1 MGSPTA
7 DTAVYLGQFE
17 VGSPEWA
24 AARAHGLGGSEIA
37 AVLGL
42 SPWESAFSLW
52 HRKTGTAA
60 TIPDNPILEWGRRL
74 EDAIAEKWAAQHAD
88 VMLSQTGMWHH
99 ADRPWQIASP
109 DRLIYDLTLGCACG
123 ARGNE
128 PCDCTTPTD
137 WVPEPWPHAVLE
149 IKTARDDLGWG
160 EPGTD
165 EIPVYYRA
173 QVLWY
178 LDALGLDVCHLA
190 VLIGGSDYREYTVTA
205 SPGEAA
211 LMRDEAENFLAT
223 IRAGLRPP
231 IDGSDITYQLI
242 REQHPDIEPADY
254 PVPMEIAE
262 PYLDALAAHKAA
274 EEEKRRT
281 TAVLAD
287 AMHTCRRA
295 IYLGQTIA
303 TRVPGRDGKPPY
315 LRATPVKE
323 PGRKVDAA

>member
-7 DTAVYLGQFE
+7 DTAIYLGQFE
-17 VGSPEWA
+17 VGSPEWV

-52 HRKTGTAA
+52 HRKTGAA
-60 TIPDNPILEWGRRL
+60 AAIPDNDLLRWGRILEPVIVAEYARRHPKRQVTYQPG
-74 EDAIAEKWAAQHAD
+74 A
-88 VMLSQTGMWHH
+88 MWRNNT
-99 ADRPWQIASP
+99 RPWQILSP
-109 DRLIYDLTLGCACG
+109 DALAEDRIFEA
-123 ARGNE
+123 
-128 PCDCTTPTD
+128 
-137 WVPEPWPHAVLE
+137 
-149 IKTARDDLGWG
+149 KTARDNLGWG
-160 EPGTD
+160 EEGTD
-165 EIPVYYRA
+165 EVPIYYRC
-173 QVLWY
+173 QTLWY
-178 LDALGLDVCHLA
+178 LDGFGLDRA
-190 VLIGGSDYREYTVTA
+190 DIGVLIGGSDYREYTVTA
-205 SPGEAA
+205 SPDEAA
-211 LMRDEAENFLAT
+211 VLRDEAENFLAT
-223 IRAGLRPP
+223 VRAGLRPP